1 MSPLQAELRE
11 AMKDAMRARDK
22 PRLESIRLALA
33 EIRKVEVDERIEC
46 DDTRIVGILDRM
58 VKQRRDSI
66 AQFKAGGR
74 EDLVAKEQ
82 AQLEVLLEFLPQALT
97 GEELGAIIGEAVA
110 AAGARSMRDMGKV
123 MALIRP
129 RVTGRADMGEV
140 GRRVKDLLGSVFP
153 E

>member
-1 MSPLQAELRE
+1 
-11 AMKDAMRARDK
+11 MRARDK

-46 DDTRIVGILDRM
+46 DDTRITGILDRM

-66 AQFKAGGR
+66 TQFEAGGR

-82 AQLEVLLEFLPQALT
+82 GQIEVLQEFLPQALS
-97 GEELGAIIGEAVA
+97 GEELSAIVNNAIEQ
-110 AAGARSMRDMGKV
+110 AGAQSMRDMGKV
-123 MALIRP
+123 MGLIKP

-140 GRRVKDLLGSVFP
+140 SKQVRELLN
-153 E
+153 

>member
-1 MSPLQAELRE
+1 MSPLQAQLRE

-46 DDTRIVGILDRM
+46 DDTRITGILDRM

-66 AQFKAGGR
+66 TQFEAGGR

-82 AQLEVLLEFLPQALT
+82 GQIEVLQEFLPQALS
-97 GEELGAIIGEAVA
+97 GEELSAIVNNAIEQ
-110 AAGARSMRDMGKV
+110 AGAQSMRDMGKV
-123 MALIRP
+123 MGLIKP

-140 GRRVKDLLGSVFP
+140 SKQVRELLN
-153 E
+153 

>member
-1 MSPLQAELRE
+1 
-11 AMKDAMRARDK
+11 MRARDK

-46 DDTRIVGILDRM
+46 DDTRITGILDRM

-66 AQFKAGGR
+66 AQFEAGGR

-82 AQLEVLLEFLPQALT
+82 GQIEVLQEFLPQALS
-97 GEELGAIIGEAVA
+97 GEELSAIVNNAIEQ
-110 AAGARSMRDMGKV
+110 AGAQSMRDMGKV
-123 MALIRP
+123 MGLIKP

-140 GRRVKDLLGSVFP
+140 SKQVRELLN
-153 E
+153 

>member
-1 MSPLQAELRE
+1 MSPLQAQLRE

-46 DDTRIVGILDRM
+46 DDTRITGILDRM

-66 AQFKAGGR
+66 AQFEAGGR

-82 AQLEVLLEFLPQALT
+82 GQIEVLQEFLPQALS
-97 GEELGAIIGEAVA
+97 GEELSAIVNNAIKQ
-110 AAGARSMRDMGKV
+110 AGAQSMRDMGKV
-123 MALIRP
+123 MGLIKP

-140 GRRVKDLLGSVFP
+140 SKQVRELLN
-153 E
+153 

>member
-1 MSPLQAELRE
+1 
-11 AMKDAMRARDK
+11 MRARDK

-46 DDTRIVGILDRM
+46 DDTRITGILDRM

-66 AQFKAGGR
+66 AQFEAGGR

-82 AQLEVLLEFLPQALT
+82 GQIEVLQEFLPQALS
-97 GEELGAIIGEAVA
+97 GEELSAIVNNAIKQ
-110 AAGARSMRDMGKV
+110 AGAQSMRDMGKV
-123 MALIRP
+123 MGLIKP

-140 GRRVKDLLGSVFP
+140 SKQVRELLN
-153 E
+153 

>member
-1 MSPLQAELRE
+1 
-11 AMKDAMRARDK
+11 MRARDK

-46 DDTRIVGILDRM
+46 DDTRITGILDRM

-66 AQFKAGGR
+66 AQFEAGGR

-82 AQLEVLLEFLPQALT
+82 GQIEVLQEFLPQALS
-97 GEELGAIIGEAVA
+97 GEELSAIVSNAIEQ
-110 AAGARSMRDMGKV
+110 AGAQSMRDMGKV
-123 MALIRP
+123 MGLIKP

-140 GRRVKDLLGSVFP
+140 SKQVRALLAN
-153 E
+153 

>member
-1 MSPLQAELRE
+1 
-11 AMKDAMRARDK
+11 MRARDK

-46 DDTRIVGILDRM
+46 DDTRITGILDRM

-66 AQFKAGGR
+66 SQFEAGGR

-82 AQLEVLLEFLPQALT
+82 GQIEVLQEFLPQALS
-97 GEELGAIIGEAVA
+97 GEELSAIVNNAIEQ
-110 AAGARSMRDMGKV
+110 AGAQSMRDMGKV
-123 MALIRP
+123 MGLIKP

-140 GRRVKDLLGSVFP
+140 SKQVRELLN
-153 E
+153 